1 MKIKK
6 DLNFFLLNKMIW
18 YVILIVVMIIH
29 FMMVKIELE
38 RPPFNNRIHIIHLP
52 LFEINLENLAGNQNV
67 HDSQVRE
74 KLWKKYNHLYNEV
87 KEKYNR
93 DDWLVIIKR
102 NARYYLANTPFDNV
116 MTEELIFDT
125 DNVSHYELEIFS
137 VVYDK
142 FKELRLDP
150 KIFTDMIDDCYEDN
164 EPVCLTGRISRYISV
179 FEGIVDGY
187 LGESEM
193 TDEIEF
199 QYVLNK
205 TKVLLDYYFEKN
217 PRFKNIYNNCG
228 SKEEETVADE
238 AGDQK
243 KKKKNYLNF

>member
-1 MKIKK
+1 MF
-6 DLNFFLLNKMIW
+6 NFNSNHQDNMNKHLLIVSSMILLMI
-18 YVILIVVMIIH
+18 VILLLPYAFDMQGVKHYLSIH
-29 FMMVKIELE
+29 
-38 RPPFNNRIHIIHLP
+38 
-52 LFEINLENLAGNQNV
+52 NV
-67 HDSQVRE
+67 
-74 KLWKKYNHLYNEV
+74 
-87 KEKYNR
+87 
-93 DDWLVIIKR
+93 
-102 NARYYLANTPFDNV
+102 
-116 MTEELIFDT
+116 
-125 DNVSHYELEIFS
+125 LEIFS

-217 PRFKNIYNNCG
+217 PRFKNIYNNGG
-228 SKEEETVADE
+228 SKEEEE
-238 AGDQK
+238 K
-243 KKKKNYLNF
+243 LSKFL